1 MLLKQIGKRLLACVT
16 VSALVVAGSASA
28 AGIAYN
34 IVTSTENG
42 TYPLIGK
49 DLANHIAPAAGIE
62 LQPLFSKG
70 SVENIKRL
78 RDEPGTKLA
87 LVQADVY
94 QAYKDQA
101 ARGNAEAAR
110 LIRPLRVVLPLYDEE
125 VYVITRADSPLQYIS
140 QIQNLRINIGPIG
153 SGSAMTAT
161 TLYRAMFKVPMADDK
176 VSTLSN
182 EDALLQLVKDKNLD
196 AVIVVAGQPTTLFL
210 GMEPG
215 VEKYFKLLKADNSP
229 ALTAALN
236 TYSKSTIRATSYPNW
251 LKEDHPSVSVKS
263 LLVTFDYNLVH
274 TRQALAGFAKS
285 LCANFDTLQARGH
298 PKWREVSLRLPPLS
312 AGWSYYGPTSQELGR
327 CVASAARQT
336 PAASA
341 NCALPDKVMGLCS

>member
-1 MLLKQIGKRLLACVT
+1 MLKQIGKSLLLGGVA
-16 VSALVVAGSASA
+16 SAAAMAGSVSA

-42 TYPLIGK
+42 TYPFIGK
-49 DLANHIAPAAGIE
+49 DLASYIAPAAGIE
-62 LQPLFSKG
+62 LRPLFSKG
-70 SVENIKRL
+70 SVENIQRL

-110 LIRPLRVVLPLYDEE
+110 LIQPLRVILPLYDEE

-140 QIQNLRINIGPIG
+140 QVRDLRINIGPIG

-176 VSTLSN
+176 VSMLSN
-182 EDALLQLVKDKNLD
+182 EEAMLQMVKDKTLD
-196 AVIVVAGQPTTLFL
+196 AVIVVAGQPNALLL
-210 GMEPG
+210 GMEAG
-215 VEKYFKLLKADNSP
+215 VEKYFKLLQADDSP
-229 ALTAALN
+229 AMAGALK
-236 TYSKSTIRATSYPNW
+236 TYTKSTIRATSYPNW
-251 LKEDHPSVSVKS
+251 LKEDHTTVSIKS
-263 LLVTFDYNLVH
+263 LLVTFDYKLPQ
-274 TRQALAGFAKS
+274 TREALAGFAKS
-285 LCANFDTLQARGH
+285 LCENFATLQAKGH

-312 AGWSYYGPTSQELGR
+312 SGWSYYGPTSQELGR
-327 CVASAARQT
+327 CAATAAKRVRPAS
-336 PAASA
+336 P
-341 NCALPDKVMGLCS
+341 NCTLTDKVMGLCS